1 MDSGEKKNHNM
12 SFTNPGFNLTWGMN
26 IVPYVS
32 SSNHIVYI
40 TVHPSKKGVHNIS
53 TKHLQ
58 ILIKHPL
65 PFWGTNSE
73 APNNAILIM
82 YIK

>member
-1 MDSGEKKNHNM
+1 M
-12 SFTNPGFNLTWGMN
+12 SLVVSTTFSDVHFALS
-26 IVPYVS
+26 VPYVS

-40 TVHPSKKGVHNIS
+40 TVHPSKKGVRNIS